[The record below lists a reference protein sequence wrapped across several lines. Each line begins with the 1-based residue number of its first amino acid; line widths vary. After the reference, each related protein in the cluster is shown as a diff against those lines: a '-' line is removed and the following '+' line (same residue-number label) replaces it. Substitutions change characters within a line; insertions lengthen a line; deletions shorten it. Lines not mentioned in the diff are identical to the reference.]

1 VSAAPQRALGRVV
14 LAWGVRLLG
23 PLLLLVLLARMD
35 APRVV
40 VDALLAADFR
50 YVAAALVLNVFNI
63 HLKVDRWRGL
73 LRATGIDYAR
83 KPAWGGFMSSMYLG
97 MVTPGRVGD
106 ALRAHYL
113 HKDLGV
119 PYSDGVA
126 SVVVDRVCDLLVLA
140 VLASL
145 AVVHFGGA
153 LFDLQG
159 VLWVFVGASLLLPIP
174 LLVPTRL
181 DDLLETLARRLGRG
195 AWFAPRASRSPE
207 LLRNPDKVLGML
219 RAFRAYRVGA
229 VVTALPTTV
238 LAFFV
243 NFLQGWLVMRALGL
257 DLTFF
262 DVSALVVLGSLVGLM
277 PISVSGIGLREAVF
291 AAIFPMLGH
300 SADAGVTFGL
310 AFFLVIYVV
319 LALLGFVAWQIRP
332 PTSAPLLGKQD
343 RPR

>member
-1 VSAAPQRALGRVV
+1 
-14 LAWGVRLLG
+14 
-23 PLLLLVLLARMD
+23 M
-35 APRVV
+35 
-40 VDALLAADFR
+40 R
-50 YVAAALVLNVFNI
+50 YVVAALALNVFNI

-73 LRATGIDYAR
+73 LRATGIEYPR

-145 AVVHFGGA
+145 AVVHFGAA
-153 LFDLQG
+153 LFDLRG
-159 VLWVFVGASLLLPIP
+159 VLWGFVAASLLLPIP

-181 DDLLETLARRLGRG
+181 DDLLTNVARRLL
-195 AWFAPRASRSPE
+195 SK
-207 LLRNPDKVLGML
+207 PDKVLGML

-229 VVTALPTTV
+229 VVAALPATV
-238 LAFFV
+238 LAFVV
-243 NFLQGWLVMRALGL
+243 NFVQGWLVMRGLGL

-291 AAIFPMLGH
+291 AAIFPMLGYA
-300 SADAGVTFGL
+300 ADAGVTFGL
-310 AFFLVIYVV
+310 AFFLVIYVA
-319 LALLGFVAWQIRP
+319 LALLGFVAWQVRP
-332 PTSAPLLGKQD
+332 PAGGPDSSAT
-343 RPR
+343 

>member
-1 VSAAPQRALGRVV
+1 
-14 LAWGVRLLG
+14 
-23 PLLLLVLLARMD
+23 MD
-35 APRVV
+35 APGNV
-40 VDALLAADFR
+40 VDAVLAADLR
-50 YVAAALVLNVFNI
+50 YVGVALTLNVLNV

-73 LRATGIDYAR
+73 LRSAGIEYPR

-140 VLASL
+140 VLSSL
-145 AVVHFGGA
+145 AVVHFGAA

-159 VLWVFVGASLLLPIP
+159 VLWIFVAASLLLPIP

-181 DDLLETLARRLGRG
+181 DDVLTGLARRLL
-195 AWFAPRASRSPE
+195 SK
-207 LLRNPDKVLGML
+207 PDKVLGML
-219 RAFRAYRVGA
+219 RAFRAYRVRA
-229 VVTALPTTV
+229 VVAALPATALT
-238 LAFFV
+238 FIV

-257 DLTFF
+257 ELSFF

-291 AAIFPMLGH
+291 AAIFPMLGYV
-300 SADAGVTFGL
+300 ADAGITFGL
-310 AFFLVIYVV
+310 AFFLVIYVA

-332 PTSAPLLGKQD
+332 PAGGPDVRGA
-343 RPR
+343 

>member
-1 VSAAPQRALGRVV
+1 MSATPKRALGRSI

-23 PLLLLVLLARMD
+23 PALLLVLLARMD
-35 APRVV
+35 APRTV
-40 VDALLAADFR
+40 VDSLLAADMR
-50 YVAAALVLNVFNI
+50 YVVAALALNVFNI

-73 LRATGIDYAR
+73 LRATGIEYPR

-145 AVVHFGGA
+145 AVVHFGAA
-153 LFDLQG
+153 LFDLRG
-159 VLWVFVGASLLLPIP
+159 VLWGFVAASLLLPIP

-181 DDLLETLARRLGRG
+181 DDLLTNVARRLL
-195 AWFAPRASRSPE
+195 SK
-207 LLRNPDKVLGML
+207 PDKVLGML

-229 VVTALPTTV
+229 VVAALPATV
-238 LAFFV
+238 LAFVV
-243 NFLQGWLVMRALGL
+243 NFVQGWLVMRGLGL

-291 AAIFPMLGH
+291 AAIFPMLGYA
-300 SADAGVTFGL
+300 ADAGVTFGL
-310 AFFLVIYVV
+310 AFFLVIYVA
-319 LALLGFVAWQIRP
+319 LALLGFVAWQVRP
-332 PTSAPLLGKQD
+332 PAGGPDSSAT
-343 RPR
+343 